1 MLFYFIVKEKA
12 DDETSIL
19 FAETLNSFTLTGYQC
34 MNITKCCYCL
44 LIWFDLIFSFFQ
56 LFPIAIEKCFAKQT
70 KNSVSVIVLM
80 L

>member
-44 LIWFDLIFSFFQ
+44 LI
-56 LFPIAIEKCFAKQT
+56 
-70 KNSVSVIVLM
+70 
-80 L
+80 